1 MAMLCCAPGL
11 PVSAANF
18 SLGVTS
24 ALAALA
30 AVGSGKV
37 SGLAVVAAVV
47 SIGAEL
53 AGLANKLPSW

>member
-11 PVSAANF
+11 LVSAANF

-24 ALAALA
+24 ALAV
-30 AVGSGKV
+30 VGSAKV